1 MPVFSAGEPV
11 TLVCLASDRRV
22 CRQVEAWCDKSD
34 SCRQPAS
41 LQAAADALDQAADL
55 FVIGPKFATKESIR
69 WIRGVPY
76 FGPILAVSD
85 DETFLEETR
94 IEAVVPPSRS
104 DGELQETIEEVLLEA
119 RTERYAMEV
128 LVLLTR
134 KRALEDDLLS
144 HGLDNDRKYARIR
157 EELDARLNRLG
168 VDISPISSKYR
179 PDACSNCGLVW
190 DRAVDEFVGFE
201 QISSF
206 TWKCRR
212 CGEVVPGRAP
222 FDRSVAW

>member
-11 TLVCLASDRRV
+11 ILVCLASDRRV
-22 CRQVEAWCDKSD
+22 SRQVTSWCDQQDTS
-34 SCRQPAS
+34 RQTAS
-41 LQAAADALDQAADL
+41 LQAAADALDQAVDL
-55 FVIGPKFATKESIR
+55 LVIGPNFATKETIR
-69 WIRGVPY
+69 WVRGVPY
-76 FGPILAVSD
+76 FGPILGVSD
-85 DETFLEETR
+85 DETLVEETR
-94 IEAVVPPSRS
+94 IEATVPPSSPARV
-104 DGELQETIEEVLLEA
+104 LHETIEDVLLEA

-134 KRALEDDLLS
+134 KRTLEDDLLT
-144 HGLDNDRKYARIR
+144 HGLEDNRKYTRIR
-157 EELDARLNRLG
+157 EELDARLDRLG
-168 VDISPISSKYR
+168 VDITPISSKYR
-179 PDACSNCGLVW
+179 PDDCSNCGLVW

-201 QISSF
+201 HISSF